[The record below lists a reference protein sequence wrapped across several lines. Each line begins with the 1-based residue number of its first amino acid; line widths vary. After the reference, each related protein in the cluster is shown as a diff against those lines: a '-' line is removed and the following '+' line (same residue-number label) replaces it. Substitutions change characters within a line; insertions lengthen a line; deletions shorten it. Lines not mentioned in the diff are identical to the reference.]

1 MSEYVRSFVVQM
13 PSDGPQKPSL
23 ATRLA
28 ELRSRDPRRYTLL
41 QQHCEDLRYVLE
53 QSNRNYASAQQLHAL
68 WDDPPFQ
75 SQILGQLLSTVAL
88 FGVLRVHARRSTRN
102 RYDLTA
108 YDRAQMRH
116 LADAL
121 AVDSG
126 STDSQTT
133 REQ

>member
-1 MSEYVRSFVVQM
+1 MRSFAVQM
-13 PSDGPQKPSL
+13 PTDGPQEPSL
-23 ATRLA
+23 AIQLA
-28 ELRSRDPRRYTLL
+28 ELRSQDPRRYTLL
-41 QQHCEDLRYVLE
+41 QQHCEDLRYALE
-53 QSNRNYASAQQLHAL
+53 QSNRNYASAKQLHAL

-75 SQILGQLLSTVAL
+75 PQILGQLLSTVAPL
-88 FGVLRVHARRSTRN
+88 DVLRIHAQQSNRN

-108 YDRAQMRH
+108 YDRAQMQH

-121 AVDSG
+121 AADSG